1 MHQAGIDV
9 TLLAR
14 GDRLRDLQSH
24 GVRFAIHPSIEVVSV
39 PVPVTSEMTMAG
51 RSDCVFVV
59 MQKQQAIDLTPTLAA
74 SRSDSTVVCYIG
86 NNGTCVTDYREHI
99 PEDYILL
106 GFLGMGGHRLGDHM
120 RLLVQKPTTIM
131 LGTPSG
137 KETPQLGLVGQV
149 LRNVGLKVDVMPS
162 IDAWLKCHLATILP
176 LAGGIYAAGT
186 DNYRLTR
193 TSGLMRV
200 VARAI
205 KESLRVVTQL
215 DYPLLPKQLSSIS
228 RVPARLLVWM
238 FGKRFASVEAEMGLA
253 GHAKAARDE
262 MRCLSKEFQLLV
274 DQSGVPTPNLV
285 YLVRFLDPDIPTIG
299 EGITHIDIW

>member
-1 MHQAGIDV
+1 
-9 TLLAR
+9 
-14 GDRLRDLQSH
+14 
-24 GVRFAIHPSIEVVSV
+24 
-39 PVPVTSEMTMAG
+39 
-51 RSDCVFVV
+51 
-59 MQKQQAIDLTPTLAA
+59 
-74 SRSDSTVVCYIG
+74 
-86 NNGTCVTDYREHI
+86 
-99 PEDYILL
+99 
-106 GFLGMGGHRLGDHM
+106 M

-149 LRNVGLKVDVMPS
+149 LRNAGLKVDVMPS